1 MNHISR
7 RQALTTLASATAL
20 SVLPRAAAVEAKAAA
35 PEPRGKLRHSACR
48 WCYSKIPMESF
59 AQAAVEI
66 GLESIEVICF
76 SGNREKWSDE
86 QGLENCAKGLQRLM
100 ALAEKLGVTLVME
113 LLNSKVNHKDYM
125 CDRTAW
131 GVELCKKRVGSERF
145 KLLYDI
151 YHMQIMEGDVIAPS
165 ASITTPPSPTTT
177 PAASPAAPRSTR
189 RRS

>member
-66 GLESIEVICF
+66 GLESIE
-76 SGNREKWSDE
+76 
-86 QGLENCAKGLQRLM
+86 
-100 ALAEKLGVTLVME
+100 
-113 LLNSKVNHKDYM
+113 LLDPVD
-125 CDRTAW
+125 W
-131 GVELCKKRVGSERF
+131 
-145 KLLYDI
+145 
-151 YHMQIMEGDVIAPS
+151 PS
-165 ASITTPPSPTTT
+165 SANTT
-177 PAASPAAPRSTR
+177 
-189 RRS
+189 